1 MGQDQLGFDY
11 VDKSWDRFM
20 SKNVRKL
27 PILLVPYV
35 KLIQE
40 ENCFE
45 TQKFEAVEKH
55 QIGSKNKESKFK
67 LKTLPNAQN
76 YTIEHFKIVNDS
88 FESNPKKDK
97 LKKNIAANQKQ
108 TLNLLSNHQIKIW
121 NLQAEFEHDQE
132 LGVLL
137 NHDFDQYI
145 DDYIGVR

>member
-1 MGQDQLGFDY
+1 
-11 VDKSWDRFM
+11 M

-27 PILLVPYV
+27 PIMLVPYV

-67 LKTLPNAQN
+67 LNTLPNAQN
-76 YTIEHFKIVNDS
+76 YTIKHFKIANDS
-88 FESNPKKDK
+88 FESNSKKDK

-108 TLNLLSNHQIKIW
+108 TLS
-121 NLQAEFEHDQE
+121 
-132 LGVLL
+132 
-137 NHDFDQYI
+137 
-145 DDYIGVR
+145 IGNGTPDPMESLTQDPWGPEVRVPGLIFGLWLRSRAFAPK